1 MVRLAPYVARAV
13 ACGLVFPQNLKLG
26 VLMQQFSGD
35 SSLSGRVEETAYSPA
50 LPRDVSSPCVSCDV
64 RTQAVCAVLSDEE
77 LNGLSSLTQTNTYE
91 VGDTLF
97 FEGDTAGACFIVQ
110 GGALKLYKLLPDGR
124 RQITGFLFKGDFL
137 GMTPVEEYGYTAE
150 VLEPVRA
157 CSLPSEKMQALVEAY
172 PKLSNRLLNLASME
186 LAVAQEQMLLLGRKT
201 AQERIASFLLW
212 LSRRAEDRGEPSNPV
227 RVPMSRGDMGDY
239 LGLTV
244 ETVSRSITKLKT
256 SGVITLKEGNRIEIS
271 DLEMIEAIA
280 AGDGA

>member
-1 MVRLAPYVARAV
+1 MPEFTSET
-13 ACGLVFPQNLKLG
+13 GLG
-26 VLMQQFSGD
+26 GHM
-35 SSLSGRVEETAYSPA
+35 EEIGYSPA
-50 LPRDVSSPCVSCDV
+50 IPRDSSSPCVSCDV
-64 RTQAVCAVLSDEE
+64 RTRAVCAVLSDEE
-77 LNGLSSLTQTNTYE
+77 LGGLAELTQTNTYAAGE
-91 VGDTLF
+91 TLF

-110 GGALKLYKLLPDGR
+110 AGALKLYKLLPDGR

-137 GMTPVEEYGYTAE
+137 GLSADDEYGYTAE
-150 VLEPVRA
+150 VLEDVRA
-157 CSLPSEKMQALVEAY
+157 CSLPTEKMQELIDEY

-212 LSRRAEDRGEPSNPV
+212 LALRAEDRGEPSNPV

-256 SGVITLKEGNRIEIS
+256 SGIIKLKEGNHIEIA
-271 DLEMIEAIA
+271 DGEMMEALA

>member
-1 MVRLAPYVARAV
+1 MPD
-13 ACGLVFPQNLKLG
+13 
-26 VLMQQFSGD
+26 FSGD
-35 SSLSGRVEETAYSPA
+35 TGLSDVADAAGYSPA

-64 RTQAVCAVLSDEE
+64 RTQAVCAVLTDDE
-77 LNGLSSLTQTNTYE
+77 LGGLAKLTQTNTYE
-91 VGDTLF
+91 AGETLF
-97 FEGDTAGACFIVQ
+97 FEGDSVGACFIVQ
-110 GGALKLYKLLPDGR
+110 AGALKLYKLLPDGR

-137 GMTPVEEYGYTAE
+137 GMNPAAEYGYTAE

-157 CSLPSEKMQALVEAY
+157 CSLPSDKMQELIDTY

-212 LSRRAEDRGEPSNPV
+212 LSRRSDDRGEEANPV
-227 RVPMSRGDMGDY
+227 RVPMSRSDMGDY

-256 SGVITLKEGNRIEIS
+256 SGVITLKEGNRVEFS
-271 DLEMIEAIA
+271 DLDMLEAIA